1 MQIIDRTEEAAS
13 TLKTKNGRNI
23 FSHGNASARRPVEL
37 INSIMIH
44 QTSFVSANIAR
55 FDSVI
60 ANYIVMQ
67 NGVVLK
73 VRNHEDK
80 LNSIGTD
87 QRAIDI
93 EFVGKYPNARQI
105 RRARRRGIELPM
117 PPTAQIRA
125 GRELITHLSRHSGLA
140 ITHLLAHAQ
149 FTAKN
154 CCGPQLWANITELQP
169 LSNARGNQSVVREWK
184 ALFPSFL

>member
-1 MQIIDRTEEAAS
+1 MQLIDRTSQTAS

-23 FSHGNASARRPVEL
+23 FSRGNSSARRSAGQ

-44 QTSFVSANIAR
+44 QTGFVSSSLER

-80 LNSIGTD
+80 LNSIGTN

-93 EFVGKYPNARQI
+93 EFVGNYPSTRQI
-105 RRARRRGIELPM
+105 RRSRRRGIELPM
-117 PPTAQIRA
+117 PPMAQIRA
-125 GRELITHLSRHSGLA
+125 GRELVSHLRRHSGLS
-140 ITHLLAHAQ
+140 ITHILAHAQ

-154 CCGPQLWANITELQP
+154 CCGPQLWAGITELQN
-169 LSNARGNQSVVREWK
+169 LSSARGNRSVIREWK
-184 ALFPSFL
+184 ELFPSYL